1 MDAASRPYAR
11 LRRMIGSWRRLGV
24 VAALAFSASGCAA
37 AGQTASPAQTA
48 AAAQTAPPA
57 ADSAAPAGQSAG
69 PIVQVLPNGLTLII
83 QDHRAADIE
92 AVYLWVGTGV
102 RYESPDGLG
111 YAHFQEH
118 MLFKGTDTFG
128 PGHIDRVVEGQGGRD
143 NAFTSFDYTTFQI
156 LVPSDG
162 ARTALELLD
171 AMAFRS
177 TFDPKEIESERQVI
191 FEESRIESDTPKSA
205 IIRQLYGL
213 AFSGHP
219 YGRPVLGTPETMNAA
234 TQAKLKAFNHRY
246 YTPENM
252 ALVAVGPVE
261 PKAIRAMVDATFGK
275 RPRTGFAPPPTPP
288 LSPVKGEVCKMVER
302 PEQQAQLALG
312 WQAPSLANPDS
323 FALDLVATILGGSE
337 SARMQKTLRDGERLV
352 SGITVS
358 NSSMQLSGIFY
369 VQAQLEAGDVEKAKR
384 RVLEE
389 IARLEKEGPTEEERQ
404 LAVTKAESE
413 HAFAYETTD
422 GVASAYGITQLTG
435 KLDDEL
441 RYVDRLRS
449 VTGEEIRNAARTYL
463 PVTDYAC
470 IAFVPGK
477 AK

>member
-1 MDAASRPYAR
+1 MTFLRSRAAAV
-11 LRRMIGSWRRLGV
+11 LL
-24 VAALAFSASGCAA
+24 AALILAGCATST
-37 AGQTASPAQTA
+37 QVT
-48 AAAQTAPPA
+48 
-57 ADSAAPAGQSAG
+57 APAGQ
-69 PIVQVLPNGLTLII
+69 PPRPVVETLPNGLTLIV

-102 RYESPDGLG
+102 RYETPDGLG

-128 PGHIDRVVEGQGGRD
+128 PGYIDRVVEGQGGRD

-162 ARTALELLD
+162 TRTAVGLLD

-177 TFDPKEIESERQVI
+177 TFDPKEIEAERQVI
-191 FEESRIESDTPKSA
+191 FDEARIESDTPKSA
-205 IIRQLYGL
+205 MLRQLYGL
-213 AFSGHP
+213 VFPGHP

-234 TQAKLKAFNHRY
+234 TQAKLMAFNHRY

-252 ALVAVGPVE
+252 ALVAVGPVGSST
-261 PKAIRAMVDATFGK
+261 IRAMVDATFGK
-275 RPRTGFAPPPTPP
+275 RPRTGYVPPPAPPLAP
-288 LSPVKGEVCKMVER
+288 LTGAACKTVRR
-302 PEQQAQLALG
+302 PEQQAQLGLG
-312 WQAPSLANPDS
+312 WQAPSLSNPDS

-337 SARMQKTLRDGERLV
+337 SARLQKTLRDGEHLV

-358 NSSMQLSGIFY
+358 NSSMKLSGIFY
-369 VQAQLEAGDVEKAKR
+369 VQAQLEAGDVDKAKR

-389 IARLEKEGPTEEERQ
+389 IAQLEREGPTEEERQ

-449 VTGEEIRNAARTYL
+449 VTREEIRDAARKYL
-463 PVTDYAC
+463 PVRDYAC
-470 IAFVPGK
+470 IAFVPGRTQ
-477 AK
+477 

>member
-1 MDAASRPYAR
+1 MTFPRSGTA
-11 LRRMIGSWRRLGV
+11 V
-24 VAALAFSASGCAA
+24 VLLAALILAGCS
-37 AGQTASPAQTA
+37 TATQVATQV
-48 AAAQTAPPA
+48 
-57 ADSAAPAGQSAG
+57 AAPAGPPQG
-69 PIVQVLPNGLTLII
+69 PVVETLPNGLTLIV

-102 RYESPDGLG
+102 RYEMPDGLG

-162 ARTALELLD
+162 TRTALELLD

-177 TFDPKEIESERQVI
+177 AFDPKEIHAERQVI
-191 FEESRIESDTPKSA
+191 FEEARIESDTPKSA

-213 AFSGHP
+213 TFPGHP

-234 TQAKLKAFNHRY
+234 TQDKLKAFNRHY

-261 PKAIRAMVDATFGK
+261 PKGIRAMVDATFGK
-275 RPRTGFAPPPTPP
+275 RPRTGFAAPSAPALGP
-288 LSPVKGEVCKMVER
+288 LRGANCKTVER

-337 SARMQKTLRDGERLV
+337 SARMQKSLRDGERLV

-358 NSSMQLSGIFY
+358 NSSMKLSGIFY
-369 VQAQLEAGDVEKAKR
+369 VQAQLEAGDVDKARR

-389 IARLEKEGPTEEERQ
+389 IARLEQEGPTEEERQ

-435 KLDDEL
+435 KLEDEL
-441 RYVDRLRS
+441 RYVDRLRT
-449 VTGEEIRNAARTYL
+449 VTREEIRDAARKYL
-463 PVTDYAC
+463 PVSDYAC
-470 IAFVPGK
+470 IAFVPGT

>member
-1 MDAASRPYAR
+1 MTFH
-11 LRRMIGSWRRLGV
+11 RR
-24 VAALAFSASGCAA
+24 
-37 AGQTASPAQTA
+37 A
-48 AAAQTAPPA
+48 AAALVATLLLAGCATATATAPKTQVA
-57 ADSAAPAGQSAG
+57 SGGEAKG
-69 PIVQVLPNGLTLII
+69 PVREVLPNGLTLLI
-83 QDHRAADIE
+83 QDHRSADIV

-102 RYESPDGLG
+102 RYEKPDGLG

-128 PGHIDRVVEGQGGRD
+128 PGYIDRTVEGQGGRS

-162 ARTALELLD
+162 TRKALDLLE
-171 AMAFRS
+171 AMSFRS
-177 TFDPKEIESERQVI
+177 SFDPKEIDAERQVI
-191 FEESRIESDTPKSA
+191 FEESRIETDTPKSA

-213 AFSGHP
+213 VFPNHP
-219 YGRPVLGTPETMNAA
+219 YSRPVLGTTETMNAA
-234 TQAKLKAFNHRY
+234 NRDKLKGFNQQY

-252 ALVAVGPVE
+252 VLVVVGPVDA
-261 PKAIRAMVDATFGK
+261 KAIRAMVDATFGK
-275 RPRTGFAPPPTPP
+275 RPKTGYAGPPAPPVTP
-288 LSPVKGEVCKMVER
+288 LQGATCKTVER

-312 WQAPSLANPDS
+312 WQAPSLPNPDS

-337 SARMQKTLRDGERLV
+337 SSRLPKTLRDGERLV
-352 SGITVS
+352 SGISVS

-369 VQAQLEAGDVEKAKR
+369 VQAQLEAGDVDKAKR

-422 GVASAYGITQLTG
+422 GVAAAYGITQLTG
-435 KLDDEL
+435 NLDDEL
-441 RYVDRLRS
+441 RYVDRLRA
-449 VTGEEIRNAARTYL
+449 VTREQIRDIARKYL
-463 PVTDYAC
+463 PLTDYAC

-477 AK
+477 K